1 MSSASDPA
9 PDPFDQIEQVLAS
22 LFGADVAAD
31 AVSALRASG
40 VSPDDLV
47 QAGALPDLSQVSPG
61 QLMAL
66 QAQMQQMM
74 ASSTGEAVNWTMGKD
89 LAVQTAREAGDPVVT
104 AAVAETTRG
113 ALSVADLWLDTATEL
128 MPAPGAREAWT
139 RQQWVERTL
148 STWQAVCAPVAEAVT
163 SALAEALE
171 RQTEQL
177 AAVGEHDDAARKLG
191 ALGGV
196 MRSMAGT
203 AFGMQ
208 LGHGVGR
215 LAAEAVSATD
225 VGLPL
230 TDKPGTALVPAG
242 VADFAEGLEADEEQ
256 VRLFLAVREAATA
269 RLYAHVPWLRGQVLG
284 ALEAYAREIRI
295 DTQAVEEAI
304 SQVDP
309 SDPEA
314 LRRALEAGV
323 FAPQE
328 TPAQKAALESL
339 ETLLALVEGW
349 VEVVTARATA
359 PHLPRAVALQEM
371 LRRRRLAGGAAEQV
385 FARLIGLRFRP
396 RLVREAARLWQR
408 LGAEVGDA
416 ERDAFWLHPDVMPT
430 AAELASPDDFLT
442 MRRAAA
448 DMESEIDADLASLL
462 DGTLGYAEGVRDADA
477 SAGGPA
483 NTPADGPT
491 AGDASSDEEGE
502 QDPGERG

>member
-1 MSSASDPA
+1 MSSDSA

-22 LFGADVAAD
+22 LFGAEVAGD
-31 AVSALRASG
+31 AVGALRASG
-40 VSPDDLV
+40 VSPEDLV
-47 QAGALPDLSQVSPG
+47 RAGAMPDLSQVSPG
-61 QLMAL
+61 QMMAL

-74 ASSTGEAVNWTMGKD
+74 ASSAGQAVNWTMGKD
-89 LAVQTAREAGDPVVT
+89 LALRTARAQGDPVVT
-104 AAVAETTRG
+104 ATVAETTRG
-113 ALSVADLWLDTATEL
+113 ALSVADLWLDTATDL
-128 MPAPGAREAWT
+128 MPAPGPREAWT
-139 RQQWVERTL
+139 REQWVERTL
-148 STWQAVCAPVAEAVT
+148 ATWQEVCAPVAEAAT
-163 SALAEALE
+163 SALSSALQ
-171 RQTEQL
+171 RQAEQL
-177 AAVGEHDDAARKLG
+177 GGAGEDESVARQVG

-208 LGHGVGR
+208 LGHAVGK
-215 LAAEAVSATD
+215 LATEALSATD

-230 TDKPGTALVPAG
+230 TTEPGTALVPAG
-242 VADFAEGLEADEEQ
+242 VADFADGLVADEEQ

-295 DTQAVEEAI
+295 DTEAVEAAVA
-304 SQVDP
+304 QVDP

-314 LRRALEAGV
+314 IRKALESGM

-385 FARLIGLRFRP
+385 FARLIGLQFRP
-396 RLVREAARLWQR
+396 RLVREAARLWER
-408 LGAEVGDA
+408 LGAQAGDA

-448 DMESEIDADLASLL
+448 DMDSEIDADLASLL
-462 DGTLGYAEGVRDADA
+462 DGTLGYAEGVREADA
-477 SAGGPA
+477 PSGQDAPSDEDGPAGG
-483 NTPADGPT
+483 
-491 AGDASSDEEGE
+491 
-502 QDPGERG
+502 